1 MSFGDETI
9 RTGLPA
15 GRFGDSTMS
24 TDPDRKFVY
33 AVAILG
39 TTLIVGGGFLLVQD
53 WPSNVTDPGALG
65 LVTTGSALI
74 WWVYLRAIRLPRLKS
89 GSD

>member
-1 MSFGDETI
+1 
-9 RTGLPA
+9 
-15 GRFGDSTMS
+15 MS

-39 TTLIVGGGFLLVQD
+39 TTLIIGGGFLLVQD

-65 LVTTGSALI
+65 VAVTGSALI
-74 WWVYLRAIRLPRLKS
+74 WWVYLRVIRLPRLKS
-89 GSD
+89 GSG